1 MCWCVCKSAR
11 ILDRGC
17 MHVKASWTHSHTLFY
32 RKEWRSSHYTSF
44 YLYVYTV
51 HNQAIPQPLMYVDIE
66 IQLLCLP
73 NTAIVYALSR
83 ALSGL

>member
-1 MCWCVCKSAR
+1 MCLCVCKSAR

-17 MHVKASWTHSHTLFY
+17 MHVKSLWTPSFTIIRHSTY
-32 RKEWRSSHYTSF
+32 TSNTSF

-51 HNQAIPQPLMYVDIE
+51 HNQAIQQPLMNVEIE
-66 IQLLCLP
+66 IQLLCFP
-73 NTAIVYALSR
+73 NTAIVYTLSR